1 MIVYILIREGNDFKI
16 LEEDTRQMELRL
28 HQLRDLVKRTT
39 SDAPPKPSIVL
50 KELAREGKDSTNGQ
64 EQSNAKIEGENK

>member
-1 MIVYILIREGNDFKI
+1 
-16 LEEDTRQMELRL
+16 MELRL

-39 SDAPPKPSIVL
+39 SDAPPKPSIIL

-64 EQSNAKIEGENK
+64 EQSNAKLEGENK